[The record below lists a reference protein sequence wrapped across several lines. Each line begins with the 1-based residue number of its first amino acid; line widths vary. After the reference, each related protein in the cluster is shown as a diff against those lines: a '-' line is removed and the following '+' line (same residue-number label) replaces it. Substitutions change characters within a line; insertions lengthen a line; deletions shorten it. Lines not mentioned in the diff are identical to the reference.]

1 MDVWL
6 LWPLLVPPLLLSRR
20 KKPTNARE
28 AAYGRPLSYVAMKPA
43 SQFSVIFASAGYLLP
58 AYLPWIERPLG
69 PTLIF
74 SPSG

>member
-20 KKPTNARE
+20 KNPTNARE

-43 SQFSVIFASAGYLLP
+43 SQFSVIFASPGYLL
-58 AYLPWIERPLG
+58 AGLL
-69 PTLIF
+69 TLDRKAVGSDIDI
-74 SPSG
+74 